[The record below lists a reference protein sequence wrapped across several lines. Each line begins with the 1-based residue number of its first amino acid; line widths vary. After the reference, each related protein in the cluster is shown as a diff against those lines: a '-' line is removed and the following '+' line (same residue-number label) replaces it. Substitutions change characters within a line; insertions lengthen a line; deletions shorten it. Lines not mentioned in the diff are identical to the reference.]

1 MNILSKKR
9 TLSKYIKASKNIFIM
24 AHKDLD
30 LDAIGSSL
38 GMYTILTK
46 KAKRCFLIIDDKE
59 EELGV
64 SKVIEKV
71 KKKVNIIRS
80 KDIEKNKSDKDLLLI
95 LDCNKPYLLQNEQ
108 ALEKFDK
115 VVVIDHHETTDQ
127 TIKNAILIIDK
138 NASSTCEMITELVY
152 YYDINLDSEI
162 STILL
167 SGIVL
172 DTNNFVLKTTSKTY
186 YCAYYLTTQGAS
198 PKEVQYLL
206 KQDIEDYKIRQKVI
220 TDIEVIKKNI
230 AMSVGSQKVK
240 YRKEDLAKIAD
251 TLLQFN
257 NIEASFVLGKL
268 DDETVGL
275 SARSIG
281 SINVSQIAE
290 QLGGGGNNHEAA
302 AQIKNRSLNDIETEL
317 KEILSKST

>member
-1 MNILSKKR
+1 MNILKKKR
-9 TLSKYIKASKNIFIM
+9 VLLKYIKESKNIFIM

-30 LDAIGSSL
+30 LDALGSSL
-38 GMYTILTK
+38 GMYKILTK
-46 KAKRCFLIIDDKE
+46 KHKKCFLVIDDKE
-59 EELGV
+59 KELGV
-64 SKVIEKV
+64 KKVIEKV
-71 KKKVNIIRS
+71 KKKVNIIES
-80 KDIEKNKSDKDLLLI
+80 KHIEKKKSGKDLLLI
-95 LDCNKPYLLQNEQ
+95 LDCNKPYLLQNEEVLQ
-108 ALEKFDK
+108 QFDK
-115 VVVIDHHETTDQ
+115 VIVIDHHETNQQ
-127 TIKNAILIIDK
+127 TIKKAILIIDK
-138 NASSTCEMITELVY
+138 DASSTCEMITELVY
-152 YYDINLDSEI
+152 YYDIKLDSEI
-162 STILL
+162 STIIL

-220 TDIEVIKKNI
+220 TDIEVIKKTI
-230 AMSVGSQKVK
+230 ALSVGSQKVK

-257 NIEASFVLGKL
+257 NIEVSFVIGKL

-281 SINVSQIAE
+281 FVNVSQIAE

-302 AQIKNRSLNDIETEL
+302 AQIKNRSLGDIEKEL
-317 KEILSKST
+317 KDIISNLA